1 MLEQLLA
8 PLNWIIG
15 IVDKLLIE
23 ENFNDMQRKF
33 LFNIATGAH
42 DLRSLLL
49 TSAPVASLEK
59 SREVMSFDGRSYLSA
74 IIGYSE
80 ELLDEVE
87 GELTDE
93 QRDLLFEV
101 RSSAMQLLSDLESS
115 IEE

>member
-1 MLEQLLA
+1 MVEQLLA

-33 LFNIATGAH
+33 LFNISTGAH
-42 DLRSLLL
+42 ELRSLLI
-49 TSAPVASLEK
+49 TAPVVSLEK
-59 SREVMSFDGRSYLSA
+59 SREILSYDGRSYLAA
-74 IIGYSE
+74 IIEHAE

-101 RSSAMQLLSDLESS
+101 RSSAMQLLSGLESS